1 MKGALLDPHAADRLR
16 KLCGMLGSAHD
27 GERAAAGLKAD
38 QLVRQLGLTWQ
49 DVIVAPPIAPDP
61 PRIRSW
67 RAGESDW
74 QRMARFCHARQGQ
87 LSLRDR
93 DFIRSMIAWRGAP
106 SAKQQS
112 WLIDLF
118 VQCGGSR

>member
-1 MKGALLDPHAADRLR
+1 MNRAQLEPAVADRLA

-27 GERAAAGLKAD
+27 GERAAAAAKAD
-38 QLVRQLGLTWQ
+38 QLIRGLGLTWR
-49 DVIVAPPIAPDP
+49 DIIVPPIAVEPS
-61 PRIRSW
+61 RIRSW
-67 RAGESDW
+67 RSGESDW
-74 QRMARFCHARQGQ
+74 VRMARFCQMRQGQ

-93 DFIRSMIAWRGAP
+93 DFIRTMLNWRGTP
-106 SAKQQS
+106 TAKQQG

>member
-1 MKGALLDPHAADRLR
+1 MKSALLDPDAADRLR
-16 KLCGMLGSAHD
+16 KLCGMLGSEHD

-38 QLVRQLGLTWQ
+38 QLVRQLGLTWA
-49 DVIVAPPIAPDP
+49 DVIAPPIAGDTP
-61 PRIRSW
+61 PICAW

-74 QRMARFCHARQGQ
+74 QRMARFCHVRQGQ

-93 DFIRSMIAWRGAP
+93 DFIRTMLEWRGVP
-106 SAKQQS
+106 SPKQQP

-118 VQCGGSR
+118 MQCGGSR